1 MRVLQSGWTRLAIV
15 VLAAAGVVALLWWR
29 GPAWSGVVDAFTAV
43 EWHWVAAAV
52 GLNLL
57 SVLVRAFA
65 WRTVIVQ
72 ASPGPHPSFPL
83 VFSAFSV
90 GLFANA
96 VLPGRIGELA
106 RVAVLNRRLPQGGM
120 WPRLLGTVFA
130 HRVFDLV
137 AMMALILYVVATAHI
152 PDWAVTSLIAVVV
165 AGVTLFTVAVLSAR
179 HHRVTRLEEGVGAV
193 RKVVRLA
200 RYGLGVMRQP
210 AAATLA
216 CLFQVLGWTCQLFA
230 VYTTMRAFGIDEPLP
245 AAGLVLVLMNVATL
259 FPLWPGNVGLVQ
271 AAVALPL
278 FQYYGV
284 AKANGIA
291 FGFGLQEIEASV
303 GVGVGLIFL
312 AREGLSFAMLKVMPD
327 VAQAELP
334 DAEPKEPMAERDA
347 SRARARVSG

>member
-1 MRVLQSGWTRLAIV
+1 
-15 VLAAAGVVALLWWR
+15 VA
-29 GPAWSGVVDAFTAV
+29 DAFTAV
-43 EWHWVAAAV
+43 EWHWVAAAI

-57 SVLVRAFA
+57 SVLVRAVA

-72 ASPGPHPSFPL
+72 AFSGPHPSFPL

-106 RVAVLNRRLPQGGM
+106 RVAVLNRRVPEEGA
-120 WPRLLGTVFA
+120 WARLLGTVFA

-137 AMMALILYVVATAHI
+137 AVIGLILYVVATAHI

-165 AGVTLFTVAVLSAR
+165 AGVALFTVAVLSAR
-179 HHRVTRLEEGVGAV
+179 HHRVTRLEEGLGAF

-200 RYGLGVMRQP
+200 RYGLGVMRRP
-210 AAATLA
+210 GAAALA
-216 CLFQVLGWTCQLFA
+216 VLFQLLGWTCQLFA
-230 VYTTMRAFGIDEPLP
+230 VYTAMRAFGIHEGLP

-278 FQYYGV
+278 FSYYGV
-284 AKANGIA
+284 AKGTGIA
-291 FGFGLQEIEASV
+291 FGFGLQAIEASV

-327 VAQAELP
+327 ASQAEAP
-334 DAEPKEPMAERDA
+334 APESPVEPVAEADA
-347 SRARARVSG
+347 ARARVPG